1 MGSPPA
7 KPGVYLT
14 ELKNGPSFVMNG
26 LMVVDEQKLLALD
39 EPKVIDLFKSGE
51 LGLIYAHLIS
61 LGNIKRLM
69 ERISTRITEQ

>member
-1 MGSPPA
+1 
-7 KPGVYLT
+7 
-14 ELKNGPSFVMNG
+14 MNG